1 MPSFSEWINK
11 YALCIFHEALQHYI
25 FQPLEMNH
33 SYLAHY
39 SESIVKSNYHV
50 ADLYGHNINITQY
63 RSLSIDYAGGGIV
76 ATSEDLLK
84 FMKALVTYEIIRE
97 DTFEKM
103 KDWAKFSIG
112 IDYGYGLMNFR
123 TIHLLMPKKYNVCR
137 LSQNPPQ
144 LINIYELINYFQC
157 DCFYSSL

>member
-1 MPSFSEWINK
+1 
-11 YALCIFHEALQHYI
+11 
-25 FQPLEMNH
+25 MNH

-39 SESIVKSNYHV
+39 SEPMVKSDYPV
-50 ADLYGHNINITQY
+50 ADLYVRDINITQY

-84 FMKALVTYEIIRE
+84 FMKALVTHEIIRR

-123 TIHLLMPKKYNVCR
+123 TIPLLMTKKYNVWGNAGSIGSFMFYHPAMDIYLIGNLNQFRYHSKGIR
-137 LSQNPPQ
+137 LMFKMIDILSKCN
-144 LINIYELINYFQC
+144 
-157 DCFYSSL
+157 SS